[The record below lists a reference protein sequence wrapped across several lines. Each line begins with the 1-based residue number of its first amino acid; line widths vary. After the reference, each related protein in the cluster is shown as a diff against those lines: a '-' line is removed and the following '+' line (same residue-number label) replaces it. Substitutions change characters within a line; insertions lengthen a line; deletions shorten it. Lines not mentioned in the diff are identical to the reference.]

1 MFNFSFKTC
10 GKTSSPLA
18 NTGTCRVCP
27 TFYNNNPIYRAPIR
41 PWLQRRWRQVSRG
54 CYSKVLWKKYVL
66 SLDLNTDSES
76 TLIVSGN
83 EFQTVGAEQR
93 KACLAKSVLANGLSS
108 SGTADDRSVRSLTR
122 ALMSIHHLF
131 SEIIHHNI

>member
-41 PWLQRRWRQVSRG
+41 PWLQRRCRQVSRE
-54 CYSKVLWKKYVL
+54 CYSNALWKKYVF
-66 SLDLNTDSES
+66 SLDLKTDGES
-76 TLIVSGN
+76 ALIIVSGN

-93 KACLAKSVLANGLSS
+93 KALVLPFNSQIQPNNIQSYTCTTSRDLGLV
-108 SGTADDRSVRSLTR
+108 DR
-122 ALMSIHHLF
+122 H
-131 SEIIHHNI
+131 